1 MIKLFRIV
9 GYLEGTSYI
18 LLLFVAVPV
27 KYYADNPQLVKL
39 LGMPHGLLF
48 VTYVAMTIINSRVFK
63 WSTIKTFQILISSII
78 PFGTYY
84 IDKKYFRN

>member
-1 MIKLFRIV
+1 MINLFRIV
-9 GYLEGTSYI
+9 GYLEGASYI

-48 VTYVAMTIINSRVFK
+48 VTYVVMSIINSRVFK
-63 WSTIKTFQILISSII
+63 WSASKTFQILISSII

-84 IDKKYFRN
+84 IDKKYFRK